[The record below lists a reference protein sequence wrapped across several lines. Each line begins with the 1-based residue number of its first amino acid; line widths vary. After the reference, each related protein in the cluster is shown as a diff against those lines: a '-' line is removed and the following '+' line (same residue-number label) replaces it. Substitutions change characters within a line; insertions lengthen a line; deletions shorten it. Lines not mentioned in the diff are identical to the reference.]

1 MDPVLERRVSV
12 SAREAHGFQLGRA
25 FSSGRQG
32 IVYHAEHIKSRREAV
47 VKICYFSKDSK
58 RAKFKVEVENTL
70 LLQNSRYVAKVIHHH
85 EDEKYG
91 VMYLKKYET
100 DLLEYL
106 MDHPFTIRTARKV
119 FFRVCKGV
127 LHAHQLGVAH
137 RDLKPENVFLDGKGR
152 PVVGD
157 FGSSVRVEPG
167 MRCDEVIGT
176 ELYCAPEVLRGE
188 RYDPFACD
196 VFSLGIMLH
205 VLVCGHW
212 PYAGSSKAE
221 VREHIKSGN
230 LKMMESAFNRPSLHL
245 IKAMT
250 AFRSSDRPTLAE
262 VVEHEWFMGGPN
274 DCHMVTPQAS
284 IEEPFPYECPEQS
297 SEESDG
303 HDSDDTH
310 LSDSRGYGRF
320 GSVVGHEDVPT
331 SHSSDRLRSV
341 SGRTPK
347 RHRSLSTSLQR
358 IGLSSLSRI
367 AGRMGRGK
375 TRSRDDPNTSPD
387 SSTSPGSTSPSP
399 SRKDYSSPVRAS
411 SLRSTR
417 SRKLSSGSGSPS
429 RSLSSRTRRS
439 RKGSSK
445 LEEEDL
451 SALP

>member
-1 MDPVLERRVSV
+1 MDPILERRVSV
-12 SAREAHGFQLGRA
+12 SARESHGFELGRA

-32 IVYHAEHIKSRREAV
+32 VVYHAEHIKSRREAV

-58 RAKFKVEVENTL
+58 RAKFKVEVQNTL
-70 LLQNSRYVAKVIHHH
+70 VLQHSRYVAKVIHHY

-106 MDHPFTIRTARKV
+106 MDHPFTVRTARKV

-127 LHAHQLGVAH
+127 LEAHQMGIAH
-137 RDLKPENVFLDGKGR
+137 RDLKPENVFLDSKGR

-157 FGSSVRVEPG
+157 FGSSVRGEKG
-167 MRCDEVIGT
+167 MRCDECIGT

-221 VREHIKSGN
+221 VREHIKSGK

-250 AFRSSDRPTLAE
+250 AYRSSERPTMAE
-262 VVEHEWFMGGPN
+262 VLAHEWFMGGLT

-284 IEEPFPYECPEQS
+284 LEEPFPYECPTHSSDDE
-297 SEESDG
+297 SEEQNQDR
-303 HDSDDTH
+303 T
-310 LSDSRGYGRF
+310 GYGRF
-320 GSVVGHEDVPT
+320 GSVVGQEAT
-331 SHSSDRLRSV
+331 LSSLSSDRLSSV
-341 SGRTPK
+341 SARAHPK

-358 IGLSSLSRI
+358 IGLSGLSRI
-367 AGRMGRGK
+367 ARMGRSKNRIEYG
-375 TRSRDDPNTSPD
+375 
-387 SSTSPGSTSPSP
+387 SSNSNSPSP
-399 SRKDYSSPVRAS
+399 NESPAASPSIPSRSNSSRAS
-411 SLRSTR
+411 R
-417 SRKLSSGSGSPS
+417 SRKLSGANVLPS
-429 RSLSSRTRRS
+429 RSASSRHGRRKHS
-439 RKGSSK
+439 RK
-445 LEEEDL
+445 LDEDL
-451 SALP
+451 APPPDLP